1 MKSVKF
7 FSLICFIS
15 VISLLACLLIS
26 NVSAAETCSNEECAG
41 KVCIFYFYSP
51 DCHFCQQTEPFIDG
65 LEQNYSGKIIIHRYN
80 VKELDSYNFY
90 NKFCTIQN
98 IPMQDRGI
106 PLLVIGDKF
115 FFGPNNIKENLEPS
129 ILSAIA
135 ENKTECPLPEI
146 CTGNET
152 AINNTN
158 HQQLTNVTQVTLPL
172 IIVAAAADSIN
183 PCAIGVLIFLVG
195 FLLLSSGGN
204 KKRTLAISIIYI
216 LTVYAV
222 YFLAGLGILAV
233 LSKLS
238 FLRIL
243 TKILA
248 GVIILFGL
256 INIKD
261 SFKEGKAMLAIP
273 ESTKPLIHAWVYR
286 ASIPAAIVLGII
298 VASVELPCTG
308 GMYLA
313 ILALLANQVT
323 KSTAFWYLAFY
334 NLIFV
339 LPLIIITFLFIFGL
353 EAHKLQDY
361 METHKKKARLI
372 MGIVLIAIGIALLLL

>member
-1 MKSVKF
+1 MIKIQK
-7 FSLICFIS
+7 LFIAL
-15 VISLLACLLIS
+15 LLALLVIQ
-26 NVSAAETCSNEECAG
+26 VSAAAETCTQDECKG
-41 KVCIFYFYSP
+41 KVCVFYFYSP
-51 DCHFCQQTEPFIDG
+51 DCHFCQQIKPFIESI
-65 LEQNYSGKIIIHRYN
+65 EQNYSENVFFHKYN
-80 VKELDSYNFY
+80 VKELDSYNVY

-106 PLLVIGDKF
+106 PLVVVGSKF
-115 FFGPNNIKENLEPS
+115 FMGPPQIEGNLE
-129 ILSAIA
+129 IEIKDAIA
-135 ENKTECPLPEI
+135 NNRTACPLPEV
-146 CTGNET
+146 CTNQT
-152 AINNTN
+152 VSPDT
-158 HQQLTNVTQVTLPL
+158 HQQIMNITEVTLPL

-195 FLLLSSGGN
+195 FLILSSGGN

-216 LTVYAV
+216 ATVYLV

-238 FLRIL
+238 FLKIL

-261 SFKEGKAMLAIP
+261 AFKEGKAMLAIP

-286 ASIPAAIVLGII
+286 ASVPAAIVLGII

-313 ILALLANQVT
+313 ILALLANQT
-323 KSTAFWYLAFY
+323 SQSTAFWYLAFY

-339 LPLIIITFLFIFGL
+339 LPLVIIALLFIFGL
-353 EAHKLQDY
+353 EAQKLQDY
-361 METHKKKARLI
+361 METHKKKARFI
-372 MGIVLIAIGIALLLL
+372 IGIVLVIIGAALFLF

>member
-1 MKSVKF
+1 MKKLF
-7 FSLICFIS
+7 FVTL
-15 VISLLACLLIS
+15 LLALLVIQ
-26 NVSAAETCSNEECAG
+26 VSAAAETCTQEQCRG
-41 KVCIFYFYSP
+41 KVCVFYFYSL
-51 DCHFCQQTEPFIDG
+51 DCHFCQQIKPFIDG
-65 LEQNYSGKIIIHRYN
+65 LEQNYSDKIFVHRYN
-80 VKELDSYNFY
+80 VKELDSYNLY

-106 PLLVIGDKF
+106 PLAVVGSKF
-115 FFGPNNIKENLEPS
+115 FMGPIQIENNLE
-129 ILSAIA
+129 IEIKDAIA
-135 ENKTECPLPEI
+135 NNKTACPMPEI
-146 CTGNET
+146 CTNQT
-152 AINNTN
+152 VSPDN
-158 HQQLTNVTQVTLPL
+158 HQQITNISKVTLPL

-195 FLLLSSGGN
+195 FLIVSSGGN

-216 LTVYAV
+216 ITVYAV

-238 FLRIL
+238 FLGIL

-248 GVIILFGL
+248 GVIVLFGL

-261 SFKEGKAMLAIP
+261 AFKEGKAMLAIP

-286 ASIPAAIVLGII
+286 ASIPAAIILGII

-313 ILALLANQVT
+313 ILALLANQAS
-323 KSTAFWYLAFY
+323 KATAFWYLAFY

-339 LPLIIITFLFIFGL
+339 LPLILITLLFIFGL
-353 EAHKLQDY
+353 EAQKLQNY
-361 METHKKKARLI
+361 MEMHKKKARMI
-372 MGIVLIAIGIALLLL
+372 IGIVLVLIGLVLFFF